1 MALSNVLVLLFVI
14 GVVAAMFSRRF
25 DRWIL
30 VVSAITSFVL
40 LSLQSVLHWMY
51 VAQVLPIAAVLSV
64 VWIVEV
70 RPRWLAMSLS
80 LVCLVVGSV
89 NLIVGALDARPWI
102 RPVAAYL
109 GVCPEKGYSIYCPPP
124 LSATERRLRK
134 GDSPEREILAAVLED
149 PNCRGSRTC
158 RLWYINIGRPPRF
171 GYYRVKYWPSS
182 ELATVTTGSPAWG
195 RPFNFSTFLDSD
207 YLAYPITPLYPGS
220 RRLYDTAAIRF
231 LQSPPPEFAQAHKVV
246 GEFEGLR
253 RKVKIQLLKRVK
265 PLTTAEARTSISAF
279 DLPDKYKTQANELLV
294 SLYRKAGRLD
304 KAVELC
310 RIEAKSQ
317 LSQVA
322 LASCLGARV
331 GLARTLKSEGKRM
344 EAIAELRA
352 AIRLAPESSLPVR
365 ALADL
370 YRDRGENDEA
380 VKLYQEALRID
391 SRDLAARVHLAL
403 VYRDLG
409 RFERA
414 IEELKTASDLA
425 PENPRPV
432 RLLADVYRE
441 MGDEKLAL
449 EHGKKAV
456 QVEPG
461 DLHARFLL
469 GRIYESYGKR
479 EEAMRAYRDLL
490 AIDSDHRAAQDA
502 LTRLLKP
509 E

>member
-1 MALSNVLVLLFVI
+1 M
-14 GVVAAMFSRRF
+14 
-25 DRWIL
+25 
-30 VVSAITSFVL
+30 
-40 LSLQSVLHWMY
+40 
-51 VAQVLPIAAVLSV
+51 
-64 VWIVEV
+64 
-70 RPRWLAMSLS
+70 
-80 LVCLVVGSV
+80 
-89 NLIVGALDARPWI
+89 
-102 RPVAAYL
+102 
-109 GVCPEKGYSIYCPPP
+109 
-124 LSATERRLRK
+124 
-134 GDSPEREILAAVLED
+134 
-149 PNCRGSRTC
+149 
-158 RLWYINIGRPPRF
+158 
-171 GYYRVKYWPSS
+171 
-182 ELATVTTGSPAWG
+182 
-195 RPFNFSTFLDSD
+195 
-207 YLAYPITPLYPGS
+207 YPGS

-231 LQSPPPEFAQAHKVV
+231 LQAPPPEFAQAHKVV

-253 RKVKIQLLKRVK
+253 RKVKVQLLKRVK
-265 PLTTAEARTSISAF
+265 PLTTAEARASISTF
-279 DLPDKYKTQANELLV
+279 DLADKYKTQANELLV

-409 RFERA
+409 RFERG

-479 EEAMRAYRDLL
+479 EEAMRAYKDLL